1 MMVHPTLAALETTC
15 VSCSRYCKVAD
26 RVLEHAVLS
35 KHVCN
40 RTDLADARNY
50 GCTFQCSTSCGF
62 KHVNDEE
69 VEKHCEI
76 RLPQRHTS
84 SEISQILE
92 RGDMPP
98 AQASFVRCICGVDKR
113 QESSEDACRP
123 CDRSAAASASSRRAG
138 RHETSIDEGGEQ
150 AHRSLKQRG
159 SPPLE
164 SRGSKHPPQTR
175 RPQPLRPPSRRAGP
189 RAVAAPSPS
198 FSSRKVSQITHFN
211 LGTCIRRPDRCCGAL
226 AGLCYCQ

>member
-1 MMVHPTLAALETTC
+1 MYDMIPHGCMTHK
-15 VSCSRYCKVAD
+15 SSRVQSAS
-26 RVLEHAVLS
+26 VVM
-35 KHVCN
+35 
-40 RTDLADARNY
+40 
-50 GCTFQCSTSCGF
+50 
-62 KHVNDEE
+62 
-69 VEKHCEI
+69 
-76 RLPQRHTS
+76 PQRHTS

-92 RGDMPP
+92 RVDMPA

-138 RHETSIDEGGEQ
+138 RHETSIDGGGEQ

-164 SRGSKHPPQTR
+164 SRGSKHPPQAR

-189 RAVAAPSPS
+189 RAVAAPSPA
-198 FSSRKVSQITHFN
+198 FSSRKVSQFSNFN
-211 LGTCIRRPDRCCGAL
+211 LGTCMRRPDRCCMCCNPRAPTTQEL
-226 AGLCYCQ
+226 TE

>member
-1 MMVHPTLAALETTC
+1 MSA
-15 VSCSRYCKVAD
+15 SI
-26 RVLEHAVLS
+26 
-35 KHVCN
+35 
-40 RTDLADARNY
+40 
-50 GCTFQCSTSCGF
+50 
-62 KHVNDEE
+62 
-69 VEKHCEI
+69 KHCQI
-76 RLPQRHTS
+76 GLPQRHTS

-92 RGDMPP
+92 RVVWSA

-138 RHETSIDEGGEQ
+138 RHETSIDGGGEQ

-164 SRGSKHPPQTR
+164 SRGSKHPPQPR
-175 RPQPLRPPSRRAGP
+175 RPQPLHPPSRRAGP
-189 RAVAAPSPS
+189 RGVAAPSPA

-211 LGTCIRRPDRCCGAL
+211 LGTCIRRPDRCWGAL
-226 AGLCYCQ
+226 AGLCGARRRESR

>member
-1 MMVHPTLAALETTC
+1 MPPYEASKRRAGRSALPGRR
-15 VSCSRYCKVAD
+15 SRTPA
-26 RVLEHAVLS
+26 RSGERS
-35 KHVCN
+35 K
-40 RTDLADARNY
+40 
-50 GCTFQCSTSCGF
+50 STAKSAC
-62 KHVNDEE
+62 
-69 VEKHCEI
+69 
-76 RLPQRHTS
+76 PQRHTS

-92 RGDMPP
+92 TFNKSP

-211 LGTCIRRPDRCCGAL
+211 LGTCI
-226 AGLCYCQ
+226 

>member
-1 MMVHPTLAALETTC
+1 MPPSEGSEPRAARTAP
-15 VSCSRYCKVAD
+15 SGRRSRTPA
-26 RVLEHAVLS
+26 RSGERS
-35 KHVCN
+35 K
-40 RTDLADARNY
+40 
-50 GCTFQCSTSCGF
+50 F
-62 KHVNDEE
+62 
-69 VEKHCEI
+69 KHCEI

-92 RGDMPP
+92 RVAWSA
-98 AQASFVRCICGVDKR
+98 AQASFVRCVCGVDKR

-189 RAVAAPSPS
+189 RAVAAPSPA
-198 FSSRKVSQITHFN
+198 FSSRKVSQFAIHSTWVLHEDRISA
-211 LGTCIRRPDRCCGAL
+211 GAPWRRGGSVRRGGRVRRA
-226 AGLCYCQ
+226 AARARV

>member
-1 MMVHPTLAALETTC
+1 MKSH
-15 VSCSRYCKVAD
+15 SCPER
-26 RVLEHAVLS
+26 R
-35 KHVCN
+35 
-40 RTDLADARNY
+40 
-50 GCTFQCSTSCGF
+50 
-62 KHVNDEE
+62 E

-76 RLPQRHTS
+76 GLPQRHTS

-92 RGDMPP
+92 RVAWSP

-123 CDRSAAASASSRRAG
+123 CDRSAAASASSRHAG
-138 RHETSIDEGGEQ
+138 RHETSIDGGGEQ

-189 RAVAAPSPS
+189 RAVAAPSPA

-211 LGTCIRRPDRCCGAL
+211 LGTCIRIPRIVAL
-226 AGLCYCQ
+226 AGWMRMAGAAAAAHPVVNLCDMDSFIGLYRIPAIIQ

>member
-1 MMVHPTLAALETTC
+1 
-15 VSCSRYCKVAD
+15 
-26 RVLEHAVLS
+26 
-35 KHVCN
+35 
-40 RTDLADARNY
+40 
-50 GCTFQCSTSCGF
+50 
-62 KHVNDEE
+62 
-69 VEKHCEI
+69 
-76 RLPQRHTS
+76 
-84 SEISQILE
+84 
-92 RGDMPP
+92 MPP

-123 CDRSAAASASSRRAG
+123 CDRSAAASASSRHVG

-189 RAVAAPSPS
+189 RAVAAPSPA
-198 FSSRKVSQITHFN
+198 FSSRKVSQFAIHSTWVLPEDRLVAGAPWRVCAAARAGGVEGEPPRGEAARAARRAGARESRSSRATLRPRRRRTLRAEH
-211 LGTCIRRPDRCCGAL
+211 GTRARRRRDGGHAR
-226 AGLCYCQ
+226 